1 MKLKIILPPLIL
13 LLAIGGFMA
22 LKSTRS
28 QPAPVVTQERVWHV
42 DTQTISPQNLHPELT
57 LYGRIETPDRVKIAA
72 PVSGRVLK
80 VLVRDGDVVQKGQA
94 LAELDARDLQPRVA
108 QIRSD
113 IERENINLANDRA
126 ALKHEQQMEQLAL
139 SSLQRNES
147 IQAQKLGS
155 QAATDTAREQLARA
169 RLAVLQRQQSIAE
182 APARLAQLQSR
193 LEEAQ
198 RDAERGSMSAPF
210 HARIG
215 NVEVAAGDQVSPG
228 QTMLTLY
235 PADALYLRTKI
246 PAPQV
251 ETLRKALR
259 EGVELHAAVD
269 FADQQLPATL
279 KRLSGEADV
288 RGVDALLKL
297 ETSSTQIPSGSLL
310 SARLVLPAQEQVVA
324 LPYTALHGGSRI
336 YLLKEGRLHG
346 VEVERV
352 GEIQRDGRNM
362 LLVRAREL
370 SANAVVMS
378 THLPN
383 AIEGLAVTPVKAQAD
398 ARHVSSHTPS

>member
-1 MKLKIILPPLIL
+1 M
-13 LLAIGGFMA
+13 
-22 LKSTRS
+22 
-28 QPAPVVTQERVWHV
+28 
-42 DTQTISPQNLHPELT
+42 
-57 LYGRIETPDRVKIAA
+57 
-72 PVSGRVLK
+72 
-80 VLVRDGDVVQKGQA
+80 RDGDVVQKGQA

-169 RLAVLQRQQSIAE
+169 RLAVLQRQQAIAE